1 MTATAKSGHMD
12 ARIRARRAR
21 VRADAVRRRQRRTLS
36 LFMLLVLVAG
46 IAVVLRSPLFGI
58 SGIRVTGVSGP
69 RARTVE
75 RTAALEQGQHLLT
88 APLEEAG
95 ARVERLPWVADAVV
109 RRSPPSTVAIE
120 VTPRRPLLTVET
132 DGASWKLDDEAVL
145 VDGGRVKGAPVIVLD
160 DAEQPELGRPIDDE
174 SVRDAVDVH
183 THIPGW
189 LRALVA
195 AYEVTY
201 DHGLVLRLEVP
212 PAGPDP
218 GAGGRGDEGAGERQ
232 QAGAPVTVQVRFGTA
247 RDLALKVEV
256 IRVLLPEAIDSG
268 GALDVRA
275 PANPVVVPST

>member
-36 LFMLLVLVAG
+36 LFLLLVLVAG

-58 SGIRVTGVSGP
+58 SGIGVTGVSGP

-75 RTAALEQGQHLLT
+75 RTAALERGQHLLT
-88 APLEEAG
+88 APLEEAA
-95 ARVERLPWVADAVV
+95 ARVEALPWVAEAVV

-120 VTPRRPLLTVET
+120 VTPRMPLLTIET
-132 DGASWKLDDEAVL
+132 DGASWKVDDEAVL
-145 VDGGRVKGAPVIVLD
+145 VDGGRVKDAPVIVLD
-160 DAEQPELGRPIDDE
+160 DTELPALGKPVADT
-174 SVRDAVDVH
+174 SVRDAVEVH
-183 THIPGW
+183 AHLPGW
-189 LRALVA
+189 LRGQVS
-195 AYEVTY
+195 AYEATE
-201 DHGLVLRLEVP
+201 DHGLVLRLQVP
-212 PAGPDP
+212 PRDP
-218 GAGGRGDEGAGERQ
+218 DEGGPA
-232 QAGAPVTVQVRFGTA
+232 TVRVRFGTA

-256 IRVLLPEAIDSG
+256 IRVLLPEAVARG